1 MKALFPGSFDP
12 FTIGHEALVRRSL
25 KMFDEIVVAVGDNKQ
40 KHTMFSLE
48 ERMAVVR
55 AVFKDECRVKVDS
68 YQDLTVDYCK
78 KNDIQYIVRGVRNE
92 VDFRYESDL
101 ARINSMLAPQV
112 ETIFLLPDK
121 GTELISSSLVRE
133 LIQFGKDCSQF
144 LPQGIV
150 LPKH

>member
-78 KNDIQYIVRGVRNE
+78 KNDIQYIVRGVLPCRRCSGSRGCADGSCLLSSRRCE
-92 VDFRYESDL
+92 CRACQKESGRAWDR
-101 ARINSMLAPQV
+101 AGVRFAG
-112 ETIFLLPDK
+112 
-121 GTELISSSLVRE
+121 GTAGRP
-133 LIQFGKDCSQF
+133 GDRRRA
-144 LPQGIV
+144 
-150 LPKH
+150 